1 MRKIIL
7 GISYILVMLVIL
19 QGNAYATDASVIL
32 KTDKNEFN
40 KNEGILV
47 KVDIS
52 GITTQKGIAVM
63 TATLEYDKESLELA
77 NIEGK
82 SGWSKPIYNES
93 NGKLITD
100 KNSNITTSETVL
112 EITFKVKENSK
123 QNLTVTLK
131 EITASEGIEDIK
143 IANSTKEIAIN
154 GEKIDANIEADI
166 NAENKNNS
174 DNNQIVNAATDIQNQ
189 NTVNKNVVESKNNTI
204 KVIAVIIAIIVA
216 IILIRIRIVKE
227 RRKRRKRKRKK
238 V

>member
-40 KNEGILV
+40 KNEEILI

-82 SGWSKPIYNES
+82 NSWSKPIYNES

-131 EITASEGIEDIK
+131 EITASEGIEDIR
-143 IANSTKEIAIN
+143 IANSTKEIVIN

-174 DNNQIVNAATDIQNQ
+174 DNNQIINASTDIQNQ
-189 NTVNKNVVESKNNTI
+189 DTINKNVVAPKNNTI

-227 RRKRRKRKRKK
+227 RRKRRKRKK